1 MSKKQ
6 PEHIGQAAERIREK
20 IEAPVLSP
28 AQARILNSGYINSAD
43 NVLALLEKTAQ
54 NKGAIFNGKLSPDEN
69 SRS

>member
-28 AQARILNSGYINSAD
+28 VQARILDSGYINSAD
-43 NVLALLEKTAQ
+43 NVLALLEKTDQ
-54 NKGAIFNGKLSPDEN
+54 NKGAVFNGKLPPDEN